1 MSKLLHAECGVS
13 RSCTAC
19 FASDSTRSSS
29 PSSSTPSPACSDGCR
44 GARCGERRYWM
55 QRHVAVAHPMLV
67 PSETTILMKFPKKIL
82 LIDHEPGVTRLIRR
96 ALERAGKYLIR
107 EEHDDR
113 LALKAAHWFQPD
125 LILVDTAGQDRQKL
139 EREIQSDAALKDTPL
154 LSLSNLRPESQ
165 MVSGG
170 ILSGYSFFAAPV
182 RVEEV
187 LRGVDELLFG
197 KD

>member
-1 MSKLLHAECGVS
+1 MLLPDLLVWNEVQLPLGPPDGI
-13 RSCTAC
+13 
-19 FASDSTRSSS
+19 SDADSLGNNPFIT
-29 PSSSTPSPACSDGCR
+29 
-44 GARCGERRYWM
+44 
-55 QRHVAVAHPMLV
+55 
-67 PSETTILMKFPKKIL
+67 MKFPKKIL

-107 EEHDDR
+107 EEHDDK
-113 LALKAAHWFQPD
+113 LAINAARWFQPD
-125 LILVDTAGQDRQKL
+125 LILVDNPGQTQL
-139 EREIQSDAALKDTPL
+139 SIERAVNNDTTLKDTPV

-170 ILSGYSFFAAPV
+170 ILSGYSFFAAPI

>member
-1 MSKLLHAECGVS
+1 MKGRISDRLRVADDSERGLLSLRERIEVRVKLLLRFRGPLGRGTSDAREC
-13 RSCTAC
+13 ANQ
-19 FASDSTRSSS
+19 
-29 PSSSTPSPACSDGCR
+29 P
-44 GARCGERRYWM
+44 
-55 QRHVAVAHPMLV
+55 L
-67 PSETTILMKFPKKIL
+67 TTMKFPKKIL

-107 EEHDDR
+107 EEHDDK
-113 LALKAAHWFQPD
+113 LALNAARWFQPD
-125 LILVDTAGQDRQKL
+125 LILVDTPGQDRHNI
-139 EREIQSDAALKDTPL
+139 ERQIHTDAALKDTPV

-170 ILSGYSFFAAPV
+170 ILSGYSFFAAPI

>member
-1 MSKLLHAECGVS
+1 MTVRLGPGIADANSLGNNPFI
-13 RSCTAC
+13 T
-19 FASDSTRSSS
+19 
-29 PSSSTPSPACSDGCR
+29 
-44 GARCGERRYWM
+44 
-55 QRHVAVAHPMLV
+55 
-67 PSETTILMKFPKKIL
+67 MKFPKKIL

-107 EEHDDR
+107 EEHDDK
-113 LALKAAHWFQPD
+113 LALNAARWFQPD
-125 LILVDTAGQDRQKL
+125 LILVDTASQNQL
-139 EREIQSDAALKDTPL
+139 SIERAVNSDATLKDTPV
-154 LSLSNLRPESQ
+154 LSLTSLRPESE

-170 ILSGYSFFAAPV
+170 ILSGYSFFAAPI